1 MKAPF
6 HNPIGAFRRKA
17 VYNYDIYVEKG
28 SVTLAGDFTLK
39 TYGTAVF
46 SEHDMVFKSGT
57 FALYGKSPSAITSY
71 NKAIFESGVK
81 RVELSAE
88 RKTVGTFSG
97 IILADNLLVT
107 SPDDFEITG
116 RNIEIDHVI
125 IGPCAEYDL
134 WLGSTRVTNKNKRNI
149 LGDGKASYDVDTQT
163 LTLDNPTISEPYD
176 QNGETC
182 FIHSET
188 DLTIKGSFNPKNSFK
203 KGVDCLGNLTL
214 DGIFSFPATDKAVTV
229 SKNMTVRSG
238 LVAAQSEGSAIV
250 VTGSLT
256 FEEGA
261 EKLEAH
267 MKSGGIAAGSFV
279 FGNQYIISEPKGAS
293 VGDNGKTKTIRNA
306 DGSIALDVVIA
317 PKTPTVSFEMNG
329 FGSAVEAQVLAYGE
343 KASEPKAPTADHCYF
358 GGWFTD
364 KACTK
369 AFDFDTPVMDD
380 LTLYAKWTFK
390 KYTITF
396 VNEDDTVLQQSD
408 VEYGTMPEY
417 KGETPVKKPDAQS
430 YYAFTGWTP
439 AISKV
444 TAEVTYRA
452 TFRKNARKLLIG
464 DANGDGKVTVN
475 DVTKIQEYLA
485 DLAQLTPD
493 QVIAADTNCDGRV
506 TIDDAT
512 NIQKY
517 LAEII
522 DHLG

>member
-1 MKAPF
+1 MQAFKRTLSVLLAVVMVFGMLTVIPVSAAGTDDSES
-6 HNPIGAFRRKA
+6 GAAKEYYQIA
-17 VYNYDIYVEKG
+17 VG
-28 SVTLAGDFTLK
+28 T
-39 TYGTAVF
+39 TAVI
-46 SEHDMVFKSGT
+46 SENYRD
-57 FALYGKSPSAITSY
+57 
-71 NKAIFESGVK
+71 
-81 RVELSAE
+81 
-88 RKTVGTFSG
+88 
-97 IILADNLLVT
+97 
-107 SPDDFEITG
+107 
-116 RNIEIDHVI
+116 
-125 IGPCAEYDL
+125 
-134 WLGSTRVTNKNKRNI
+134 I
-149 LGDGKASYDVDTQT
+149 LGNGTASYDPATST
-163 LTLDNPTISEPYD
+163 LTLN
-176 QNGETC
+176 
-182 FIHSET
+182 
-188 DLTIKGSFNPKNSFK
+188 NPK
-203 KGVDCLGNLTL
+203 
-214 DGIFSFPATDKAVTV
+214 
-229 SKNMTVRSG
+229 
-238 LVAAQSEGSAIV
+238 
-250 VTGSLT
+250 
-256 FEEGA
+256 
-261 EKLEAH
+261 
-267 MKSGGIAAGSFV
+267 
-279 FGNQYIISEPKGAS
+279 
-293 VGDNGKTKTIRNA
+293 
-306 DGSIALDVVIA
+306 
-317 PKTPTVSFEMNG
+317 PTVSFEMNG

>member
-1 MKAPF
+1 MNA
-6 HNPIGAFRRKA
+6 IGATESNSVGISVGEGCNLTIADGITRVRAKGNKYTPSDPEETYNLWLGETQVTYANRNDILGDGGKA
-17 VYNYDIYVEKG
+17 KFNPATNTLTLDNPTINGMYFYPKWDYYSKIFSTGMNLTVEGRYSMNDLEGNFDIYVEEG

-188 DLTIKGSFNPKNSFK
+188 DLTIKGSFNPTNSFK

-380 LTLYAKWTFK
+380 LTLYAE
-390 KYTITF
+390 
-396 VNEDDTVLQQSD
+396 VD
-408 VEYGTMPEY
+408 VQEIYHHLCQRGRHR
-417 KGETPVKKPDAQS
+417 A
-430 YYAFTGWTP
+430 A
-439 AISKV
+439 
-444 TAEVTYRA
+444 AE
-452 TFRKNARKLLIG
+452 
-464 DANGDGKVTVN
+464 
-475 DVTKIQEYLA
+475 
-485 DLAQLTPD
+485 
-493 QVIAADTNCDGRV
+493 
-506 TIDDAT
+506 
-512 NIQKY
+512 
-517 LAEII
+517 
-522 DHLG
+522 